1 MSTPTHKIDSA
12 STIDPASQI
21 DSTNKIYIVGAGPGD
36 PDLITVKGQQLLHQA
51 DVIVYTDS
59 LIPLTMLRDI
69 KPTAEVIPSADKTL
83 AEILAILHDRHQAGK
98 CVVRLHDGDPCLY
111 GAIGEQMQGLLQAGI
126 EFEIVPGVS
135 AYQLAAARLRVEL
148 TVPELVQTVILTR
161 MSGRTK
167 VPPTEALSGL
177 AAHQASLCLYLSAR
191 HVEPAQAQL
200 LQHYPADTP
209 VAICFR
215 LGWEDEQILLVP
227 LAAMAMTTQ
236 AANLTRTTMY
246 VISPALR
253 SATVPQAYRRHAV
266 EVDRVKPSR
275 LYDAN
280 HDRLFRKNHSV

>member
-1 MSTPTHKIDSA
+1 MST
-12 STIDPASQI
+12 
-21 DSTNKIYIVGAGPGD
+21 STNKIDATHKIYPASKVYIVGAGPGD

-59 LIPLTMLRDI
+59 LIPLTLLRDL
-69 KPTAEVIPSADKTL
+69 KPAAEVIPSADKTL
-83 AEILAILHDRHQAGK
+83 AEILAILCDRHQAGK

-148 TVPELVQTVILTR
+148 TVPELVQSVILTR
-161 MSGRTK
+161 ISGRTN
-167 VPPTEALSGL
+167 VPSTEELSGL

-191 HVEPAQAQL
+191 HVEKAQQQL
-200 LQHYPADTP
+200 LTHYPADTP

-215 LGWEDEQILLVP
+215 LGWEDEQILLVS
-227 LAAMAMTTQ
+227 LSEITSTTQ
-236 AANLTRTTMY
+236 AANLTRTTLY
-246 VISPALR
+246 IISPALR
-253 SATVPQAYRRHAV
+253 SATVPQEYVPPADRRDAV
-266 EVDRVKPSR
+266 EFNPVKPSR

-280 HDRLFRKNHSV
+280 HDRLFRQNHSV